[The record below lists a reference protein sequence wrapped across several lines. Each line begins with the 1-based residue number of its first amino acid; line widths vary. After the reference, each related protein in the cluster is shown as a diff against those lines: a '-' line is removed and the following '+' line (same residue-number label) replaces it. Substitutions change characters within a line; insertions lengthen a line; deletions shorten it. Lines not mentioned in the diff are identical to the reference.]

1 MADERVGEM
10 LRGAPLPGEEAA
22 EERAWQVVDA
32 AFERR
37 PAAPARG
44 FFRRRAGRPA
54 LAGAVAL
61 GAVIAAF
68 TPPGEAVG
76 EWISDAVR
84 PARAPSAPA
93 LTSLPAEGRLL
104 VTAADGPWVVQR
116 DGSKR
121 RLGRYEQAGWSPG
134 GLFVVAT
141 RGRQLVALEPGGAVR
156 WTLTRPQPVS
166 DPAWSPDGYRIAYLS
181 GGSVRVVAGDSTAD
195 ALLAGEVARVTPA
208 WRPGASHVLAYA
220 DRAGRVVVAQTDTGA
235 TLWRARTAEAPH
247 QLLWSSDGRR
257 LIAVSRA
264 AVEVFEAQGGRTA
277 TLSMPPGARA
287 ERVAADPSGA
297 RLALVRHQPLR
308 DRSEVVA
315 LDLAP
320 RATQTRVLFAGQGR
334 FSDLAW
340 SPDGAWLLLAWRD
353 ADQWLFIRS
362 DRVGQIRAVSNV
374 GRQFDP
380 GGSGGSGF
388 PGLGGW
394 CCSQPAG
401 TP

>member
-1 MADERVGEM
+1 MRDDRLRER
-10 LRGAPLPGEEAA
+10 LRQEPVPEEEAA
-22 EERAWQVVDA
+22 RDRAWQVVDV

-37 PAAPARG
+37 AGAPARG
-44 FFRRRAGRPA
+44 RIRRRVGRPA
-54 LAGAVAL
+54 LAAAVAL

-84 PARAPSAPA
+84 PARAPSVPA

-104 VTAADGPWVVQR
+104 VTAGNDPWIVQR

-156 WTLTRPQPVS
+156 WTLTRPDPVS
-166 DPAWSPDGYRIAYLS
+166 DPAWSPDGFRIAYLS
-181 GGSVRVVAGDSTAD
+181 GESVRVVAGDSTGD
-195 ALLAGEVARVTPA
+195 GLLAREAARVMPA
-208 WRPGASHVLAYA
+208 WRPGANHVLAYV
-220 DRAGRVVVAQTDTGA
+220 DRAGRLVVAQTDTGA
-235 TLWRARTAEAPH
+235 RLWRRTAATPH

-257 LIAVSRA
+257 LVAVSRG
-264 AVEVFEAQGGRTA
+264 AVEVFGAQGGHLT
-277 TLSMPPGARA
+277 TISMPPGV
-287 ERVAADPSGA
+287 VAQSAAMDPSGA
-297 RLALVRHQPLR
+297 RLALVRHRPLAG
-308 DRSEVVA
+308 RSDVVS
-315 LDLAP
+315 LSLAP
-320 RATQTRVLFAGQGR
+320 GAGRPRELFAGQGR

-340 SPDGAWLLLAWRD
+340 SPDGNWLLLAWRD
-353 ADQWLFIRS
+353 ADQWLFLRS

-380 GGSGGSGF
+380 GGSGSAPF
-388 PGLGGW
+388 PRVSGW
-394 CCSQPAG
+394 CCAR
-401 TP
+401 